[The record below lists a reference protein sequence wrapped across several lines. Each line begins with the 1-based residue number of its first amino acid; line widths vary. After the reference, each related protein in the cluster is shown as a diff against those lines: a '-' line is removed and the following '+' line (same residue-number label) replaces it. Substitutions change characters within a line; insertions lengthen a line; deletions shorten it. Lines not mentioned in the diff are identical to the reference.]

1 MKRGVKLVIVFFVL
15 LLVGTFVFF
24 AFKYY
29 SPKESFSLD
38 TVLLK
43 LNIVE
48 KGQTESNIKLTNN
61 EDLEKSFSLSF
72 SNLDG
77 MVTLEETE
85 FILSPGESK
94 DIKILFKD
102 SEGKVGVYVGD
113 LIIDSNS
120 VRKVLPIILNVED
133 KNRNFAIVNTP
144 IKEYE
149 NVYPGAKF
157 GLQIKMFNLLGD
169 GLQEVGVKY
178 VVKDFNDNVV
188 LVEEEN
194 FAIKGSIE
202 ITKILDIPK
211 SLSQGDYVF
220 ITSIT
225 YGDVVTNSGYLFKI
239 SERKEKV
246 SFIDFNF
253 LVFVVV
259 GFIILIII
267 LFFYFLRS
275 SDELVSELEKQHHS
289 QVKNYSAGIDDQK
302 NKLMIQAKTEKEKKT
317 ILKNFNDA
325 KKKII
330 VEMKREQK
338 RQKVELK
345 KMRFS
350 KKSRKVIEDK
360 FPKWGKEVYSKALET
375 AQISN
380 ELKDKLGILKHAYSE
395 GFISKDSFE
404 KGKSRITSA
413 HKKLKRKSL

>member
-302 NKLMIQAKTEKEKKT
+302 NKLMIQAKTEKEKA
-317 ILKNFNDA
+317 D
-325 KKKII
+325 II
-330 VEMKREQK
+330 
-338 RQKVELK
+338 
-345 KMRFS
+345 
-350 KKSRKVIEDK
+350 K
-360 FPKWGKEVYSKALET
+360 FRL
-375 AQISN
+375 
-380 ELKDKLGILKHAYSE
+380 
-395 GFISKDSFE
+395 
-404 KGKSRITSA
+404 
-413 HKKLKRKSL
+413 